1 MIELTTVCAI
11 RPSRLRLAGRLAIAM
26 LLMVAGAGRAHADE
40 WVQVPNDYGQGDSGT
55 ASLPPQTP
63 PAAPRVV
70 RGYACGERV
79 NLPDGAIKYFVDS
92 IDRLWGGR
100 VRVYESVAERPPHA
114 RPGGCVYYN
123 PEFMRLL
130 FQAMMIPT
138 NNTALTTAILE
149 AIMAHEI
156 GHEMHDDFGPER
168 ADVPNETKEL
178 EADRFAGYTLER
190 LDIPLDSIT
199 PYYGLAGD
207 EFTGSEAVPQA
218 RHGESSQRISAL
230 KRGWDLAKWRLPENY
245 SAPTENDQV
254 SDSGDQ

>member
-1 MIELTTVCAI
+1 MTISRAI
-11 RPSRLRLAGRLAIAM
+11 RLPRQRLASLLAIAM
-26 LLMVAGAGRAHADE
+26 LLILSAAGIAHADE
-40 WVQVPNDYGQGDSGT
+40 WVQVPNDYGQENSGA
-55 ASLPPQTP
+55 ASPPAPTV

-79 NLPDGAIKYFVDS
+79 NPPDGAIKYFVDS
-92 IDRLWGGR
+92 IDQLWGAR

-130 FQAMMIPT
+130 FQALMIPT

-168 ADVPNETKEL
+168 ADIPNETKEL

-218 RHGESSQRISAL
+218 RHGDSSQRISAL

-245 SAPTENDQV
+245 SAPTENDPV
-254 SDSGDQ
+254 SDSGNQ